1 MDLSLSELHEQ
12 VRDTLRELVRDRLT
26 PGAAER
32 DRAGELARG
41 VLGELGDLGMLGVLV
56 PEETGGAGLD
66 MLALALAV
74 EEVARG
80 DASLACALAAHN
92 ALACAQVLASASAA
106 QQAAWLP
113 DLAAGSRLGAWT
125 ALDSAARQEGAG
137 YVVEGTARWVV
148 GGTGADL
155 LVVVAPSP
163 DGALGAFAVSGAAIA
178 REPVERMGLC
188 AAGHATLTL
197 DGSAAERFSGGGPA
211 PRPGDHVRAGFDIAV
226 AAVGL
231 GVGQAALDAA
241 ARYAQDRKQ
250 FGRPIARFQ
259 AIQYKLA
266 DMSTALEGARLLTH
280 PAAALHDAGRRAAR
294 QAAGA
299 RLMAGRAA
307 LLAAD
312 EAIQIHGGYGYTR
325 EYPVE
330 RHWRDAK
337 TLTLLDG
344 TPADGRDT
352 IAREVYAA
360 AAR

>member
-1 MDLSLSELHEQ
+1 MDLSLSETHEQ
-12 VRDTLRELVRDRLT
+12 VRDTLRALVRDRLT

-32 DRAGELARG
+32 DRAGELART
-41 VLGELGDLGMLGVLV
+41 VLSELGDLGMMGVLI
-56 PEETGGAGLD
+56 PEESCGAGLD

-92 ALACAQVLASASAA
+92 ALACAQVLASAGAH
-106 QQAAWLP
+106 QRAAWLP
-113 DLAAGSRLGAWT
+113 ELATGARLGAWA
-125 ALDSAARQEGAG
+125 ALDGAARPAGAG
-137 YVVEGTARWVV
+137 WVVDGTARWVV

-155 LVVVAPSP
+155 LIVVAPSAE
-163 DGALGAFAVSGAAIA
+163 GALGVFAVSGAAMARAPIA
-178 REPVERMGLC
+178 RMGLC
-188 AAGHATLTL
+188 AAGHATLSL
-197 DGSAAERFSGGGPA
+197 DGSAAERLEGPGPA
-211 PRPGDHVRAGFDIAV
+211 PQPGDRVRAGFDIAV

-241 ARYAQDRKQ
+241 ARHAQERKQ

-259 AIQYKLA
+259 AIQHKLA

-280 PAAALHDAGRRAAR
+280 QAAALHDAGLRAAR

-344 TPADGRDT
+344 TPADERDT